1 MPKMKTHKAT
11 AKRYK
16 ITGSGKLMRR
26 KAGGLHLLAGKSPS
40 RKNRVKGEADV
51 DKADEK
57 RVMSALPYPK
67 YLRN

>member
-1 MPKMKTHKAT
+1 MKTHKAS

-16 ITGSGKLMRR
+16 LTGSGKLTRR
-26 KAGGLHLLAGKSPS
+26 KAGGLHLLVSKSPS

-57 RVMSALPYPK
+57 RVMSAIPYPK
-67 YLRN
+67 YLR

>member
-16 ITGSGKLMRR
+16 VTGSGKLVRR
-26 KAGGLHLLAGKSPS
+26 KAGGLHLLVGKSPA

-51 DKADEK
+51 DKSDEN
-57 RVMSALPYPK
+57 RVKLALPYPK
-67 YLRN
+67 YSR